1 MGALLCVNTEGG
13 VTSGQSPSQRTKKD
27 WLSREAA
34 PEDGR
39 LHFIIELPAE
49 MLSALPDR
57 RKPPQSSLFNAMNSG
72 LDGIPSRMHFVE
84 RAGKGVGADVVAV
97 GESAIVVKYSVP
109 AAPGDARQVK
119 VLEVLEP
126 SVDGVLGKLSRR
138 QYGTV
143 QRKLSAAVARVRSEA
158 FRDMLLQR
166 LEAVKALREKTG
178 AAA

>member
-1 MGALLCVNTEGG
+1 MQKEVDGKAAVA
-13 VTSGQSPSQRTKKD
+13 SGDS
-27 WLSREAA
+27 
-34 PEDGR
+34 
-39 LHFIIELPAE
+39 
-49 MLSALPDR
+49 
-57 RKPPQSSLFNAMNSG
+57 
-72 LDGIPSRMHFVE
+72 
-84 RAGKGVGADVVAV
+84 
-97 GESAIVVKYSVP
+97 
-109 AAPGDARQVK
+109 
-119 VLEVLEP
+119 EP